1 MTPPTPPTP
10 PSPPRP
16 PGPIAP
22 QPMPRAELDAL
33 LGLTLTDEQW
43 ECVSAPLEPFVIVAG
58 AGTGKTA
65 VMAAR
70 VLWLVASGF
79 VAEHEV
85 LGLTFTNKAAAELAQ
100 RVTAQLNHWRAHHPA
115 DRGEAVGEPTIATY
129 HSFARRLI
137 DEQGLRV
144 GIEPGAR
151 LLSGPAVAQLAYR
164 VVCHATGLVVTRH
177 GPSRVAA
184 DVVRLD
190 ANLAE
195 QTISTDELRA
205 HDRTVIAAI
214 DELPKAT
221 KAVKDIRDTAERRL
235 ELADL
240 VDELRRAKQASGGL
254 DFADHMRLCAELVR
268 SSDELVQAMRAA
280 YRVVLLDEYQDTSI
294 AQRVILST
302 LFAGGGVTAVG
313 DPMQAI
319 YGWRSAS
326 VANID
331 AFAQHFGRDGVAPV
345 RVLSVNRRSGTPILD
360 AANRIA
366 AGLRA
371 QHPQVAELRP
381 PQPLGAVV
389 RAALL
394 ATVADER
401 EWIADQV
408 HALVESGTPPE
419 QIAILGRA
427 NDQLGPL
434 QGLLVERG
442 VPASISG
449 TAALTASPYATAVLS
464 TLRVLADSADNTS
477 LAALLAGPR
486 WRIGPRDLELLGARA
501 VQLAGG
507 RPPRADTVAGQA
519 RLRERLREA
528 SEFKDP
534 VERPS
539 LLEAAASPGPGVS
552 AGAAD
557 RLAEFLGE
565 LRLLQSQVGA
575 PLADL
580 VGAVVTVTGARVE
593 ADLASGG
600 HGIGD
605 VGLAGLLHLVEGFT
619 DADGRTG
626 LGAFLAYLDAAEQ
639 LGSGEDVDLPTMP
652 GSVQLMTMHKAKGL
666 EFPVVVLPHV
676 CRDSFPGGKGSERW
690 TGYAHVV
697 PSELRD
703 DRHVLPVL
711 VGYTS
716 KELAAFVESCRRH
729 DRTGDDRLAYV
740 GVTRAKQ
747 VLIATGHWWGPTQK
761 TARGPSEYLEAL
773 REQATGEVEDP
784 WADEPAAEERADGS
798 AAEGPAAEDGAP
810 AGAGG
815 SVGEAASSDAEGG
828 ASAAAHD
835 LTNPMLE
842 QAIEVPWPAP
852 DGPDDAGVVGAARAV
867 TALIESGQVGEPWAA
882 SGAAVTGP
890 DPTHGTETHAG
901 PDPTHRAPTAPDPV
915 ARQIA
920 QWDAAILALLAR
932 TDRSAD
938 DRVVAS
944 LPGVLSASAT
954 MELAEDPVAF
964 AARLLRPMPRRRNQ
978 HAELGTAFH
987 AWVEARLGVQPLIAD
1002 DELPGAADESIG
1014 SPAEL
1019 AAMKEAFEQLEYAQR
1034 TPAGLEVPFSL
1045 AIAGRLIRGRID
1057 AVFPAGPD
1065 APPGQLWE
1073 VVDWKTSKQD
1083 LADPLQ
1089 LAIYRLA
1096 WADLAGVPVAAVGAA
1111 FAFIRSGT
1119 ILRPEGLPDAEAIE
1133 ALLAGDPEEVAVG
1146 E

>member
-1 MTPPTPPTP
+1 M
-10 PSPPRP
+10 
-16 PGPIAP
+16 
-22 QPMPRAELDAL
+22 
-33 LGLTLTDEQW
+33 
-43 ECVSAPLEPFVIVAG
+43 
-58 AGTGKTA
+58 
-65 VMAAR
+65 
-70 VLWLVASGF
+70 
-79 VAEHEV
+79 
-85 LGLTFTNKAAAELAQ
+85 
-100 RVTAQLNHWRAHHPA
+100 
-115 DRGEAVGEPTIATY
+115 
-129 HSFARRLI
+129 
-137 DEQGLRV
+137 
-144 GIEPGAR
+144 
-151 LLSGPAVAQLAYR
+151 
-164 VVCHATGLVVTRH
+164 
-177 GPSRVAA
+177 
-184 DVVRLD
+184 
-190 ANLAE
+190 
-195 QTISTDELRA
+195 
-205 HDRTVIAAI
+205 
-214 DELPKAT
+214 
-221 KAVKDIRDTAERRL
+221 
-235 ELADL
+235 
-240 VDELRRAKQASGGL
+240 
-254 DFADHMRLCAELVR
+254 
-268 SSDELVQAMRAA
+268 
-280 YRVVLLDEYQDTSI
+280 
-294 AQRVILST
+294 
-302 LFAGGGVTAVG
+302 
-313 DPMQAI
+313 
-319 YGWRSAS
+319 
-326 VANID
+326 
-331 AFAQHFGRDGVAPV
+331 
-345 RVLSVNRRSGTPILD
+345 
-360 AANRIA
+360 
-366 AGLRA
+366 
-371 QHPQVAELRP
+371 
-381 PQPLGAVV
+381 

-419 QIAILGRA
+419 DIAILGRA

-434 QGLLVERG
+434 QRLLIERG

-507 RPPRADTVAGQA
+507 RPTRTDTAAGQE

-539 LLEAAASPGPGVS
+539 LLEAAGNPGPGVS
-552 AGAAD
+552 PQAAE

-600 HGIGD
+600 QGIGD
-605 VGLAGLLHLVEGFT
+605 VGLAGLLHLVEGFS

-690 TGYAHVV
+690 TAFAHVV

-711 VGYTS
+711 DGYTS
-716 KELAAFVESCRRH
+716 KEVAAFVESCRRH

-761 TARGPSEYLEAL
+761 NARGPSEYLEAL
-773 REQATGEVEDP
+773 REQATGEVDGP
-784 WADEPAAEERADGS
+784 VGGRARRRPGGFGGGGDWRPATGRSGERGRR
-798 AAEGPAAEDGAP
+798 AAARAATGGDAGGAP
-810 AGAGG
+810 DWETGATSGPGG
-815 SVGEAASSDAEGG
+815 VRRGQ
-828 ASAAAHD
+828 D

-842 QAIEVPWPAP
+842 QVIEVPWPAP
-852 DGPDDAGVVGAARAV
+852 DGPAGEGVVGAARAV
-867 TALIESGQVGEPWAA
+867 TALIESGQVGDPGRPRQQEWRRAGSARREVAPAPRPRLA
-882 SGAAVTGP
+882 RSQRGP
-890 DPTHGTETHAG
+890 HERTRH
-901 PDPTHRAPTAPDPV
+901 PDLDPV

-938 DRVVAS
+938 DLVVAS

-954 MELAEDPVAF
+954 MELAADPDAF
-964 AARLLRPMPRRRNQ
+964 AERLLRPMPRRRNQ

-1019 AAMKEAFEQLEYAQR
+1019 ATMKEAFERLEYAHR

-1083 LADPLQ
+1083 VADPLQ

-1096 WADLAGVPVAAVGAA
+1096 WADLAGVPIEAVGAA
-1111 FAFIRSGT
+1111 FAFIRTGT
-1119 ILRPEGLPDAEAIE
+1119 VQRPEGLPDAGQIA
-1133 ALLAGDPEEVAVG
+1133 ALLAGDPREPGDAGEPGESREPEEPEGNPGSPGSRRSPRNPGSWGRRWSWASRTRRPRGPLSTLASPALSTRASPARAHTRAGGLPARVG
-1146 E
+1146 PTARGTPRGARSGR

>member
-1 MTPPTPPTP
+1 
-10 PSPPRP
+10 
-16 PGPIAP
+16 
-22 QPMPRAELDAL
+22 MPRAELDAL

-100 RVTAQLNHWRAHHPA
+100 RVTAQLNHWRAQHPA

-345 RVLSVNRRSGTPILD
+345 RVLSVNRRSGTPILE

-381 PQPLGAVV
+381 PAPLGAVV

-394 ATVADER
+394 PTVADER

-408 HALVESGTPPE
+408 HALVEAGTPPE
-419 QIAILGRA
+419 HIAILGRA

-434 QGLLVERG
+434 QQLLVERG

-486 WRIGPRDLELLGARA
+486 WRIGPRDLELLGSRA

-507 RPPRADTVAGQA
+507 RPTRADTVAGQA

-552 AGAAD
+552 AGAVD

-711 VGYTS
+711 DGYSS

-773 REQATGEVEDP
+773 RDQATGEVDDP
-784 WADEPAAEERADGS
+784 WADEPAAEDASPVGS
-798 AAEGPAAEDGAP
+798 PAVEDAAPV
-810 AGAGG
+810 GAGG
-815 SVGEAASSDAEGG
+815 SGVDAANSDAGGG
-828 ASAAAHD
+828 AGGAARD

-852 DGPDDAGVVGAARAV
+852 DGPADAGVVGAAQAV
-867 TALIESGQVGEPWAA
+867 MALIESGQVGEPWAA
-882 SGAAVTGP
+882 SGAAAPGTGAHAATSGADAGAP
-890 DPTHGTETHAG
+890 AADPTGS
-901 PDPTHRAPTAPDPV
+901 PPTAPDPL

-954 MELAEDPVAF
+954 MELAEDPLAF
-964 AARLLRPMPRRRNQ
+964 AERLLRPMPRRRNQ

-1019 AAMKEAFEQLEYAQR
+1019 AAMKEAFEGLDYAQR

-1057 AVFPAGPD
+1057 AVFPAGPE

-1083 LADPLQ
+1083 VADPLQ

-1096 WADLAGVPVAAVGAA
+1096 WADLAGVPVEVVGAA

-1119 ILRPEGLPDAEAIE
+1119 ILRPEDLPDAQAIE
-1133 ALLAGDPEEVAVG
+1133 ALLAGDPEEVVVG